1 MAEPRYANL
10 ARDLQAAIFAG
21 QHRPGSL
28 LPGEHELAESHGVS
42 RSTIRAALDLLER
55 DGLIERKRGA
65 GTRVLSPRPPGGF
78 GQSVRSIGELILYAH
93 DTRRVVRSVARIVA
107 DTTLSGLL
115 GVTPGSRWLQL
126 TSLRVDPA
134 RPNRP
139 ICWSEAYVAASLS
152 GITDH
157 LSDETTALCDL
168 LSRHCGVG
176 VVSIEQE
183 LQGVII
189 PAELADLLAATAG
202 APALQ
207 ILRRYRDAAGGL
219 FLVTIGLHPSDRFA
233 YRMKLDRSAP
243 TPEPAAEPIRAT
255 TATEMS

>member
-21 QHRPGSL
+21 RHQPGSL
-28 LPGEHELAESHGVS
+28 LPGEHELAGAHGVS

-78 GQSVRSIGELILYAH
+78 GQSVRSIGELILYAR
-93 DTRRVVRSVARIVA
+93 DTRRVVQSVAEIVV
-107 DTTLSGLL
+107 DTALAGLL
-115 GVTPGSRWLQL
+115 GVAPGSRWLQL
-126 TSLRVDPA
+126 TSLRIDSA
-134 RPNRP
+134 RPDRP

-152 GITDH
+152 AIIGH

-176 VVSIEQE
+176 VESIEQE

-189 PAELADLLAATAG
+189 PAALANGLAAAPG

-207 ILRRYRDAAGGL
+207 ILRRYRDATGGL
-219 FLVTIGLHPSDRFA
+219 LLVTIGLHPSDRFA

-243 TPEPAAEPIRAT
+243 PTEPTAEAIRAT
-255 TATEMS
+255 TTTEIP

>member
-10 ARDLQAAIFAG
+10 ARDLQAAILAG
-21 QHRPGSL
+21 RHQPGSL

-42 RSTIRAALDLLER
+42 RSTIRAALDVLER
-55 DGLIERKRGA
+55 DGLIERKRGT

-78 GQSVRSIGELILYAH
+78 GQSVCSVAELILYAR
-93 DTRRVVRSVARIVA
+93 DTRRVVRTVAGTVA
-107 DTTLSGLL
+107 DTALSELL
-115 GVTPGSRWLQL
+115 GVAPGSRWLQL
-126 TSLRVDPA
+126 TSLRIDPD

-139 ICWSEAYVAASLS
+139 ICWSESYIAASLS
-152 GITDH
+152 GVTDH

-168 LSRHCGVG
+168 LSRHCGVT

-183 LQGVII
+183 LQGAII
-189 PAELADLLAATAG
+189 PAELADALATTAG

-233 YRMKLDRSAP
+233 YRMKLDRSAA
-243 TPEPAAEPIRAT
+243 TAEPAAEPIRAT
-255 TATEMS
+255 TATEMP